1 MAKAAKSIA
10 ETSEKEKT
18 LQEIL
23 NDMSYGERLE
33 WLDIHAFKVKEEEY
47 HASLTQEELDEV
59 KDFVTAQSIKLQELE
74 DKKKSFMDELNA
86 ELKPLKEKLEIAVRE
101 ARLNERDAVGKVW
114 YVPVHE
120 ENVTYKVAEGNLIV
134 GTRPMTKEERDGNLF
149 KA

>member
-1 MAKAAKSIA
+1 MAKAEKSTA
-10 ETSEKEKT
+10 VTTEKEKT

-23 NDMSYGERLE
+23 NEMSHGERLE
-33 WLDIHAFKVKEEEY
+33 WLDIHAFRVREELY
-47 HASLTQEELDEV
+47 HANLTQEELDEV

-74 DKKKSFMDELNA
+74 DRKKSFMDELNA